1 MIGRTVRAFAALLFA
16 GALVAQAPTLE
27 QLDAARAKLRPLLD
41 ALVQVESS
49 GRDDAVGDSGNA
61 LGALQVWRVYWSDAL
76 EHAPAIGGAYEDVRT
91 RVYAERV
98 VVAYWLRYAAAAVR
112 DGDLQ
117 RLARVHNGGPRGH
130 RKQATVAYWQR
141 VSRAMEARHAAR

>member
-16 GALVAQAPTLE
+16 GALVAQAPTLRD
-27 QLDAARAKLRPLLD
+27 LDAARAKLRPLLD

-49 GRDDAVGDSGNA
+49 GRDDAVGDAGNA
-61 LGALQVWRVYWSDAL
+61 LGSLQIWRVYWSDAL
-76 EHAPAIGGAYEDVRT
+76 EHAPAIGGAYDDVRT

-112 DGDLQ
+112 DGDLE
-117 RLARVHNGGPRGH
+117 RLARIHNGGPRGH
-130 RKQATVAYWQR
+130 RRRATVGYWQR
-141 VSRAMEARHAAR
+141 VQRAMEARHAAR

>member
-16 GALVAQAPTLE
+16 GAIVAQAPTVD

-76 EHAPAIGGAYEDVRT
+76 EHAPALGGAYEDVRT

-98 VVAYWLRYAAAAVR
+98 VVAYWLRYAATAVR

-130 RKQATVAYWQR
+130 RKPATVAYWQR
-141 VSRAMEARHAAR
+141 VSRTMEARHAAR

>member
-1 MIGRTVRAFAALLFA
+1 MIGRTVRAVAALLFA
-16 GALVAQAPTLE
+16 GALVAQAPTLRD
-27 QLDAARAKLRPLLD
+27 LDAARAKLRPLLD

-61 LGALQVWRVYWSDAL
+61 LGSLQIWRVYWSDAL
-76 EHAPAIGGAYEDVRT
+76 EHAPAIGGVYEDVRT
-91 RVYAERV
+91 RIYAERV

-112 DGDLQ
+112 DGDLE

-130 RKQATVAYWQR
+130 RKRATVGYWQR
-141 VSRAMEARHAAR
+141 VQRAMEARHAAR

>member
-16 GALVAQAPTLE
+16 GALVAQAPTLRD
-27 QLDAARAKLRPLLD
+27 LDAARAKLRPLLD

-49 GRDDAVGDSGNA
+49 GRDDAVGDAGNA
-61 LGALQVWRVYWSDAL
+61 LGALQIWRVYWSDAL

-98 VVAYWLRYAAAAVR
+98 VVAYWMRYAAAAVR
-112 DGDLQ
+112 DGDLE

-130 RKQATVAYWQR
+130 KKRATVGYWQR
-141 VSRAMEARHAAR
+141 VQRAMEARHAAR